1 MPSDLERYKGLISEY
16 TKIPKSGILPPTL
29 LEITGQHYKELVF
42 SNLLSFFLDER
53 KEHGLKDLFLSAL
66 LEAYD
71 SDIVTDAYNVEDIRT
86 EERTDKNNRIDLLIE
101 TDKHVIG
108 IENKVYA
115 KIGND
120 LKDYSNHIDKKASK
134 NGNQRKEIKILLTL
148 RELNK
153 EEQLLA
159 TASNFKVIR
168 YSELIDRIRTN
179 LGDYVFEAEGKYFM
193 LLYEFINTIYRLER
207 GPQMDEKFVQFV
219 SENEKEINELYN
231 DTYKFKGELRAIVK
245 KLQDELSEREIF
257 DNNTNITTFL
267 WRDPYLL
274 EDVLVIEISINEY
287 LKIVIDCNVNAKGW
301 RFFIFNRH
309 GNKLSGEVE
318 NYIRNKRL
326 PTRTL
331 YNNKGLLDKKF
342 SFGEEINVIADT
354 VEEWVREII
363 RDES

>member
-1 MPSDLERYKGLISEY
+1 MSSNLERYKSLISEY

-53 KEHGLKDLFLSAL
+53 KEHGLKDLFFTAL

-71 SDIVTDAYNVEDIRT
+71 SDIVTDAYNVADVRT

-101 TDKHVIG
+101 TDRHVIG

-120 LKDYSNHIDKKASK
+120 LKDYSNYVKKVARE
-134 NGNQRKEIKILLTL
+134 NGNQRNEIKILLTL
-148 RELNK
+148 RELSK
-153 EEQLLA
+153 KDQRRA
-159 TASNFKVIR
+159 TETNFKIIR
-168 YSELIDRIRTN
+168 YSELIDRIRTSI
-179 LGDYVFEAEGKYFM
+179 GDYVFEAESRYVM

-245 KLQDELSEREIF
+245 KLQNELSEREIF
-257 DNNTNITTFL
+257 DNNTNITTYT
-267 WRDPYLL
+267 WRNPY
-274 EDVLVIEISINEY
+274 
-287 LKIVIDCNVNAKGW
+287 
-301 RFFIFNRH
+301 
-309 GNKLSGEVE
+309 
-318 NYIRNKRL
+318 
-326 PTRTL
+326 
-331 YNNKGLLDKKF
+331 
-342 SFGEEINVIADT
+342 
-354 VEEWVREII
+354 
-363 RDES
+363 